1 MKLTLPDDQ
10 PLTKEDCDFLK
21 IIFCLVLPGQKN
33 TVDLS
38 ALKTAD
44 KIQGYAIVLKLIDGK
59 DLTFFC
65 ALLYRVM

>member
-1 MKLTLPDDQ
+1 MKLSLPGDQ
-10 PLTKEDCDFLK
+10 PLTKEDCEFLQS
-21 IIFCLVLPGQKN
+21 IFCQVLPGQKN

-59 DLTFFC
+59 NLTFFS